1 MVKGAQIQGI
11 LTKFTWFRT
20 NEKIIVLRD
29 NIPKI
34 TNINM
39 NIYPDSSNSNK
50 SQQYAF
56 HYLSNNVNES
66 VTIRIDLLGPKL
78 FPIECFFMIFKII

>member
-1 MVKGAQIQGI
+1 
-11 LTKFTWFRT
+11 
-20 NEKIIVLRD
+20 
-29 NIPKI
+29 
-34 TNINM
+34 M